1 MTDEKFEDFLSR
13 AAKDLDPVPPF
24 PREEMWARIQQERAR
39 SKVVSIESRS
49 RKTWISIGVGAA
61 AVLVIGIGLGR
72 ITAMRELN
80 PATENGAAVATN
92 VAPAGAATAYRVA
105 VSDYMTKAEVLLTE
119 FRAQPGGQI
128 DPEVAVAARD
138 LLTNTRLL
146 LDSPAAKDP
155 KVAAL
160 LEDLELIIAQIAQAQ
175 APSKV
180 ERDIIKDGMNKTA
193 VLPRV
198 RASQIATAGT

>member
-1 MTDEKFEDFLSR
+1 MMDEKFDDFLSR
-13 AAKDLDPVPPF
+13 AVKELDPAPVA
-24 PREEMWARIQQERAR
+24 PREEMWARIKQERAQAR
-39 SKVVSIESRS
+39 VTSLESRRN
-49 RKTWISIGVGAA
+49 RKVWISAGVGAA
-61 AVLVIGIGLGR
+61 AMLVIGIGLGR
-72 ITAMRELN
+72 LTFKD
-80 PATENGAAVATN
+80 PHTTGAVA
-92 VAPAGAATAYRVA
+92 VAPVNNASATAYRVA

-119 FRAQPGGQI
+119 FRTQPKGST
-128 DPEVAVAARD
+128 DPQVAELARD

-160 LEDLELIIAQIAQAQ
+160 LSDLELIIAQIAQAQ
-175 APSKV
+175 NPSTV

-198 RASQIATAGT
+198 RASQITSAGT

>member
-1 MTDEKFEDFLSR
+1 MMNEKFDDFLTR
-13 AAKDLDPVPPF
+13 TVKDLDPVPPL

-39 SKVVSIESRS
+39 SKVISIESRS
-49 RKTWISIGVGAA
+49 KKKTWISVGVGAA

-72 ITAMRELN
+72 ITATHDNIPMSA
-80 PATENGAAVATN
+80 PVPGSVAMT
-92 VAPAGAATAYRVA
+92 GSATAYRLA

-119 FRAQPGGQI
+119 FRTQPGGTL
-128 DPEVAVAARD
+128 DPQVAVAARD

-160 LEDLELIIAQIAQAQ
+160 LEDLELIIAQIAQMQ